1 MTAPILQPP
10 TRPDA
15 SLELGLEAA
24 RRSLEIESASVAAL
38 LDSIGPGFVAALGL
52 IRQARGRVVVSGIGK
67 GGHVGAKIAATLAST
82 GTAAFFVHATEALH
96 GDAGMVTADDVAI
109 LISNSGETAE
119 VCQFALLLA
128 ERGVPI
134 ISMTSR
140 ETSSL
145 GRLAKAHLPVGV
157 AREADPLNL
166 APTASTTATLA
177 MGDALAAA
185 LMAASGFRAED
196 FARNHPGGSLGERL
210 LGPASTTSGEAGATD
225 EPSSEPSAGRR

>member
-1 MTAPILQPP
+1 MTAPSLPSP

-15 SLELGLEAA
+15 AVALGLEAA

-38 LDSIGPGFVAALGL
+38 RESIGPGFVAALGL

-96 GDAGMVTADDVAI
+96 GDAGMVIADDVAI
-109 LISNSGETAE
+109 LISNSGETLE
-119 VCQFALLLA
+119 VCQFALLLVG
-128 ERGVPI
+128 RGVPI

-140 ETSSL
+140 ETSTL
-145 GRLAKAHLPVGV
+145 GRLATAHLPVGV

-185 LMAASGFRAED
+185 LMAASGFRVED
-196 FARNHPGGSLGERL
+196 FARNHPGGALGERL
-210 LGPASTTSGEAGATD
+210 SHPGVATSGEGKTMAGPAS
-225 EPSSEPSAGRR
+225 EPSTRGR